1 MTDASPISQEKFRK
15 ILARNIGTP
24 LIIGVLNAAFFAAL
38 VVYLLSLF
46 GAAQRSEEVISKSH
60 QVTKLALDMQ
70 TGIRGFLLTGD
81 EAALAPRELAKSRFT
96 TEMASLQKQVK
107 EQPPQMARLARVVD
121 MMADWENY
129 AEAVV
134 ERRRQNGDFMTL
146 VQKNTHSFDGIRTE
160 MSDFQDHEHSL
171 LEGKLAEV
179 RMVTIMAVL
188 GYIVI
193 SFILT
198 GFVSFFSRRELVQL
212 SVAYNDSLTQSM
224 QNTELLEY
232 QAWQRTGQADLAAR
246 CAGQTAL
253 PILGNAI
260 LNFLAEHLEVA
271 VAALYVKERD
281 GVVLRRIAAYGFS
294 ADSARVEQVFAEG
307 ESLVA
312 QTVSANR
319 VIELTDVPPDYLKV
333 NSGLGSSTPAHVM
346 LVPVHYEGNPNGV
359 LELGFLRKPDTSI
372 PEFLALVASNIG
384 NNLEMALNRRRLQTM
399 LEETQQLNEELQ
411 VQQEEMRTTNEELEE
426 QARAL
431 EESKALL
438 ENQKAELEQN
448 NEKLTEQALLLDEK
462 NTDLNKARTD
472 LERHAQDL
480 QRASRYKSEFL
491 ANMSHELRT
500 PLNSSMILAK
510 LLAENQQGNL
520 DEEQVRFARSIYSS
534 GNDLLNLIN
543 DILDISKVEA
553 GKLELIPE
561 SVSVQSLLDGLMMTF
576 EPLARQKQL
585 QFRQRIDSKVP
596 PTIHTDPQRLEQIL
610 KNLLS
615 NAFKFTEQ
623 GSVELSVLKAGT
635 DAIEFRVIDS
645 GIGIAPDQQQIVFE
659 AFQQAEGGISRRFG
673 GSGLGLSISRDLAR
687 LLGGAIHL
695 ESEPGRGSTF
705 ILSLPVTMP
714 SVAAVEDIG
723 PVPSGEVPDTTAF
736 AVQPPSG
743 QAAATPRPAA
753 PALPDDRG
761 DYAAEARGVLVI
773 EDDVEFA
780 RILYQLAHELS
791 YQCLLATTAVE
802 GIQLAADYLPDA
814 ILLDIG
820 LPDISGIS
828 VLQKLKTESRTR
840 HIPVHI
846 ISASDRAESAMQL
859 GAIGYMV
866 KPTTRERLKEVF
878 STLETR
884 LSQKTR
890 RVLLVEDDKT
900 QREAVVH
907 LIGDE
912 DVDITAVETGTE
924 ALEHLRNTVFDCMI
938 IDLKLPDMQGHELLQ
953 RMSSED
959 LYSFPPVIV
968 YTGRNL
974 TRSEEH
980 ELLKYSRSIIIKG
993 ARSPE
998 RLLDEV
1004 TLFLHKVESELSLER
1019 QKMLKTARGRDRAL
1033 EGRRILV
1040 VDDDVRN
1047 VFALTGALEMK
1058 GAVVEIARNG
1068 YEAVTQ
1074 VTEGPEVDLVLMDI
1088 MMPGM
1093 DGLEATRRIRAD
1105 GRFQSLPIIAVTAKA
1120 MKNDQEECIKAG
1132 ASDYMAKPIDLDRL
1146 YSLLRVW
1153 LPSMERLA

>member
-1 MTDASPISQEKFRK
+1 MTESSPISQEKFRK
-15 ILARNIGTP
+15 ILARNVATP
-24 LIIGVLNAAFFAAL
+24 LIIGLLNAAFFAAL
-38 VVYLLSLF
+38 VIYLLSLF
-46 GAAQRSEEVISKSH
+46 GLAQKSEEVISKSH

-81 EAALAPRELAKSRFT
+81 EKVLAPREAAKARFA
-96 TEMASLQKQVK
+96 TEMANLQMMVR
-107 EQPPQMARLARVVD
+107 EQPEQMARLERVVD
-121 MMADWENY
+121 TMGEWESY

-134 ERRRQNGDFMTL
+134 ERRRQNREFMSL
-146 VQKNTHSFDGIRTE
+146 VQQNTRSFDGIRTE
-160 MSDFQDHEHSL
+160 MLEFQEDERDQL
-171 LEGKLAEV
+171 QRQLDQV
-179 RMVTIMAVL
+179 RTVTIMAVL
-188 GYIVI
+188 GYIAI
-193 SFILT
+193 SLVMA

-212 SVAYNDSLTQSM
+212 SMAYDDTLTRSR

-246 CAGQTAL
+246 CAGQTSL
-253 PILGNAI
+253 PVLGNAI
-260 LNFLAEHLEVA
+260 LNFLAEYLDVV

-281 GVVLRRIAAYGFS
+281 GVVLRRIAAFGFS

-319 VIELTDVPPDYLKV
+319 VIELADIPRDYLKV
-333 NSGLGSSTPAHVM
+333 NSGLGSSTPTHVM

-359 LELGFLRKPDTSI
+359 LELGFLHKPDTSI
-372 PEFLALVASNIG
+372 PEFLALVAPNIG

-510 LLAENQQGNL
+510 LLAENQRGNL

-534 GNDLLNLIN
+534 GNDLLTLIN

-553 GKLELIPE
+553 GKLELVPE

-576 EPLARQKQL
+576 EPLAKQKQL
-585 QFRQRIDSKVP
+585 QFRQRIDSKVSP
-596 PTIHTDPQRLEQIL
+596 SIYTDPQRLEQIL

-623 GSVELSVLKAGT
+623 GSVELSVFKVGADG
-635 DAIEFRVIDS
+635 IEFRVMDT
-645 GIGIAPDQQQIVFE
+645 GIGIARDQQRIVFE

-705 ILSLPVTMP
+705 TLSLPVTMP
-714 SVAAVEDIG
+714 SIAEAEDIG
-723 PVPSGEVPDTTAF
+723 PVPSGE
-736 AVQPPSG
+736 AVDARGFVAKP
-743 QAAATPRPAA
+743 AIDATPVAEPAP
-753 PALPDDRG
+753 PALPDDRA

-773 EDDVEFA
+773 EDDLEFA

-791 YQCLLATTAVE
+791 YQCLLASTATE
-802 GIQLAADYLPDA
+802 GIKLAEDYLPDA

-859 GAIGYMV
+859 GAVGYVV
-866 KPTTRERLKEVF
+866 KPTSRERLREVF
-878 STLETR
+878 GTIETR

-912 DVDITAVETGTE
+912 DVEITAVETGTE
-924 ALEHLRNTVFDCMI
+924 ALEHLRSTVFDCMI

-953 RMSSED
+953 QMSSED

-1004 TLFLHKVESELSLER
+1004 TLFLHKVESELSVER

-1058 GAVVEIARNG
+1058 GAMVEIARNG
-1068 YEAVTQ
+1068 YEAVSQ
-1074 VTEGPEVDLVLMDI
+1074 VTEGLEVDLVLMDI

-1105 GRFQSLPIIAVTAKA
+1105 ERFRSLPIIAVTAKA
-1120 MKNDQEECIKAG
+1120 MKNDQEECLKAG

-1153 LPSMERLA
+1153 LPSMERLS